1 MHHFHSAISRCRV
14 VCYPALLSAILIC
27 LKPSGAVHANNVG
40 YTPPQDSSC
49 SDAINDCKKPVKF
62 ISQTNG
68 CYAFACEYGK
78 PTQKVIHVSD
88 VSDVKKL
95 LLTEKEEGN

>member
-1 MHHFHSAISRCRV
+1 MHHFQSAISRCRV
-14 VCYPALLSAILIC
+14 VCYPALLSIVLIC
-27 LKPSGAVHANNVG
+27 LKPSGAVQATDAG
-40 YTPPQDSSC
+40 YTPQDSSC
-49 SDAINDCKKPVKF
+49 SDSIKDCKKPVKF

-78 PTQKVIHVSD
+78 ATQKVIHVSD

-95 LLTEKEEGN
+95 LQTEKEDGN